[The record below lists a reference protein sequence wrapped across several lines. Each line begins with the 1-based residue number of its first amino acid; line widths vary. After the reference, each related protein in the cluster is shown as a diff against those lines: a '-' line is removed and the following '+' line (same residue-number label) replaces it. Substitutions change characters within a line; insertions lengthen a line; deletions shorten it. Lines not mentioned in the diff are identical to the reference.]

1 MKLMN
6 VLRRNIGTIIA
17 SFGLILLAILTFGDL
32 GEIMTEEYW
41 GNVKD
46 NLTSISFMS
55 IALTMIQ
62 VSIKQGVSE
71 QALQRGLNTENT
83 TKKYQEHKE
92 LIKSANDRIMY
103 MPYFLQVYNRR
114 HTALKKQEFLVNN
127 NFHSEKALYQSE
139 NRRLIRKYEKIR
151 VFLTVNRIKWA
162 TTEVVYNKKGQ
173 ILTLAEHRTKR
184 TMNGIIT
191 ALFFMIGITFLTR
204 GLFFTQSGEPL
215 WQKFVKLLSY
225 VIVMAMTSVLAII
238 KEYEKGAFGVPN
250 ELDEINEIWREFKNW
265 DTPKWVI
272 KEVEELNSS
281 KEVEDEREESKTA
294 SDGRTDVQ
302 TEQKESES
310 VPNSR
315 PDNVLDFHRVDDSV
329 RNLNEQEQHRECN

>member
-6 VLRRNIGTIIA
+6 ILRKNIGTIIA
-17 SFGLILLAILTFGDL
+17 SFGLVLLAILTFGDL
-32 GEIMTEEYW
+32 GEIMTEQYW
-41 GNVKD
+41 QNVKD

-83 TKKYQEHKE
+83 AKKYQEHRD
-92 LIKSANDRIMY
+92 LVKSANDRIMY
-103 MPYFLQVYNRR
+103 MPYFLQTYNRR

-162 TTEVVYNKKGQ
+162 TTEVIYNKKGQ
-173 ILTLAEHRTKR
+173 ILTLAEHRAKR
-184 TMNGIIT
+184 TMNGIVK

-204 GLFFTQSGEPL
+204 GLFFTPSGEPL

-225 VIVMAMTSVLAII
+225 IIVMAMTSVLAII

-265 DTPKWVI
+265 ETPEWVV
-272 KEVEELNSS
+272 KEVEEFNSS

-294 SDGRTDVQ
+294 SDGGTDVQ
-302 TEQKESES
+302 SKQEKVKDIPKAE
-310 VPNSR
+310 
-315 PDNVLDFHRVDDSV
+315 PDNVLVFHGPDD
-329 RNLNEQEQHRECN
+329 NLCHTNEQK